1 MRQNIR
7 VPFFLRVFC
16 CFCFEQSTVSLSLS
30 IPLPRFPATR
40 VAFLM
45 RNAKSVIYE
54 SGNSGGNDD
63 DSDFFFTLSAHC
75 IDALREFLIDL
86 GRSSHDNDFF
96 FSHFFCTLC

>member
-1 MRQNIR
+1 MMMMRQNIR
-7 VPFFLRVFC
+7 VPFFSGFFC

-63 DSDFFFTLSAHC
+63 DSDFFSL
-75 IDALREFLIDL
+75 FLHTVL
-86 GRSSHDNDFF
+86 MPCESF
-96 FSHFFCTLC
+96 